1 MKRTLFLALALV
13 FAFSVGA
20 WAQLIINGDF
30 EGGTN
35 AWTITG
41 GASAMDEGG
50 WSVPPSPNGGKWMG
64 TVISWGGDWVSPSST
79 FNQLVILPN
88 GDYNLKFDYY
98 LGAHHGDAGRPVGI
112 RVLVNGVNVFE
123 QWQESG
129 SGWSGD
135 FAWQTATIP
144 VTIDNGDP
152 GFDGW
157 ADIVFEHHVH
167 FAEWSW
173 VGTDGVSLTAVPEP
187 GSLLALGS
195 GLVGLAGFAIRRRK

>member
-1 MKRTLFLALALV
+1 MKVILVALALV
-13 FAFSVGA
+13 FALSSVA
-20 WAQLIINGDF
+20 CANLIINGGF
-30 EGGTN
+30 EEGSNGWLIN
-35 AWTITG
+35 
-41 GASAMDEGG
+41 GASVLNEGD
-50 WSVPPSPNGGKWMG
+50 WSVPISPNGGKWGG
-64 TVISWGGDWVSPSST
+64 TVNSWTGDWVNPSGT
-79 FNQLVILPN
+79 FNQLVICPN
-88 GDYNLKFDYY
+88 GDYNLTFDYY

-157 ADIVFEHHVH
+157 ADIMFEHHCH

-173 VGTDGVSLTAVPEP
+173 VGVDGVSLTAVPEP
-187 GSLLALGS
+187 CTMLALA
-195 GLVGLAGFAIRRRK
+195 AGFGALAIRRRK